1 MQNTWHF
8 RRITALL
15 LAALLLLAACAA
27 PQAPAPAQS
36 SEPAATA
43 GTDMAA
49 SDTPTDTTTTGAAAT
64 AEVPTY
70 SNWDEVVAAADG
82 TTVNWFMWGGAD
94 TINSHV
100 DTQIGGP
107 LLAEFN
113 VTLNRVGVENTA
125 DVVNKVLNE
134 KAAGKNSGG
143 SVDLIWINGENFRTL
158 KDAGL
163 LYGPFTDLL
172 PNTQLVNWADPAI
185 AYDFGTA
192 ADGYES
198 PWASFQWVM
207 EYNSATVENPPKS
220 FEELQT
226 WIAANPGRF
235 TYPTPPNHVGSAFIR
250 TLFYWAAGDSAPFVE
265 EFDQA
270 KYDQYAPKVWAYLNA
285 IKPNLWR
292 GGETYPELTAMPDL
306 LANGEIDFAMEYDA
320 SRASN
325 FINQGRYPDT
335 IRTYV
340 FETGTMANVSY
351 VAIPY
356 NANNPAGALV
366 LANYLLS
373 PTYQI
378 LLTDPNE
385 LGWLVAIDP
394 TRLST
399 DEQAQLAAVERGVAT
414 LPPAELNSHAL
425 PEARASWVAPIE
437 KGWEEN
443 VLKTP

>member
-1 MQNTWHF
+1 MHTEHRIQHF
-8 RRITALL
+8 VVVLVCTCLFLASCVAPQTAPS
-15 LAALLLLAACAA
+15 AA
-27 PQAPAPAQS
+27 PASATAVPAP
-36 SEPAATA
+36 ETA
-43 GTDMAA
+43 G
-49 SDTPTDTTTTGAAAT
+49 AT
-64 AEVPTY
+64 IDVPTY
-70 SNWDEVVAAADG
+70 ATWDEVVAAADG

-94 TINSHV
+94 TINTHV
-100 DTQIGGP
+100 DEAIGGP
-107 LLAEFN
+107 LLDQYN
-113 VTLNRVGVENTA
+113 LTLNRVPLENTA
-125 DVVNKVLNE
+125 DAVNKVLNE
-134 KAAGKNSGG
+134 KAAGKDSGG
-143 SVDLIWINGENFRTL
+143 SIDLIWINGENFRTL

-163 LYGPFTDLL
+163 LYGPFTELL
-172 PNTQLVNWADPAI
+172 PNTALVNWEDPAI

-192 ADGYES
+192 VDGYES

-207 EYNSATVENPPKS
+207 EYNSAAVETPPQS
-220 FEELQT
+220 FEELRT
-226 WIAANPGRF
+226 WIEANPGRF

-250 TLFYWAAGDSAPFVE
+250 TLFYWAAGTSEPFLQ

-270 KYDQYAPKVWAYLNA
+270 VYDQYAPQVWEYLNA
-285 IKPNLWR
+285 IEPNLWR
-292 GGETYPELTAMPDL
+292 NGETYPELAAMPDL

-325 FINQGRYPDT
+325 FIQQGRYPDT

-373 PTYQI
+373 PEYQT
-378 LLTDPNE
+378 LLTDPTE

-394 TRLST
+394 TRLSDT
-399 DEQAQLAAVERGVAT
+399 EREQLAAIERGIAT
-414 LPPAELNSHAL
+414 LPPEELNSHAL

-437 KGWEEN
+437 QGWEEN
-443 VLKTP
+443 VLKQ

>member
-1 MQNTWHF
+1 MHTKHRIQPLVVVLVCTW
-8 RRITALL
+8 LL
-15 LAALLLLAACAA
+15 LAGCVA
-27 PQAPAPAQS
+27 PQAAPPVA
-36 SEPAATA
+36 SEAAT
-43 GTDMAA
+43 TTAA
-49 SDTPTDTTTTGAAAT
+49 PEAADTTT
-64 AEVPTY
+64 EVPTY
-70 SNWDEVVAAADG
+70 ATWDEVVAAADG

-94 TINSHV
+94 TINTHV
-100 DTQIGGP
+100 DEQVGGP
-107 LLAEFN
+107 LLEQYN
-113 VTLNRVGVENTA
+113 LTLNRVPLENTA
-125 DVVNKVLNE
+125 DAVNKVLNE
-134 KAAGKNSGG
+134 KAAGKNSEG
-143 SVDLIWINGENFRTL
+143 SIDLIWINGENFRTL

-163 LYGPFTDLL
+163 LYGPFTELL
-172 PNTQLVNWADPAI
+172 PNSALVNWEDPAI

-192 ADGYES
+192 VDGYES

-207 EYNSATVENPPKS
+207 EYNSAVVENPPQS
-220 FEELQT
+220 FEELRT
-226 WIAANPGRF
+226 WIEANPGRF

-250 TLFYWAAGDSAPFVE
+250 TLFYWAAGSSAPFLQ

-270 KYDQYAPKVWAYLNA
+270 VYDQYAPQVWEYLNA
-285 IKPNLWR
+285 IEPNLWR
-292 GGETYPELTAMPDL
+292 NGETYPELAAMPDL

-325 FINQGRYPDT
+325 FIQQGRYPDT
-335 IRTYV
+335 IRTFV

-373 PTYQI
+373 PEYQT
-378 LLTDPNE
+378 LLTDPTE

-394 TRLST
+394 TRLSAT
-399 DEQAQLAAVERGVAT
+399 EQEGLAAIERGVAT

-437 KGWEEN
+437 QGWEEN
-443 VLKTP
+443 VLKK

>member
-1 MQNTWHF
+1 MQK
-8 RRITALL
+8 RPRLL
-15 LAALLLLAACAA
+15 RLPLLILVALLLLVACAA
-27 PQAPAPAQS
+27 PAAPPVDQATVP
-36 SEPAATA
+36 EPTSA
-43 GTDMAA
+43 GAA
-49 SDTPTDTTTTGAAAT
+49 SSTVTAA
-64 AEVPTY
+64 VPSY
-70 SNWDEVVAAADG
+70 GSWDEVLAAADG

-94 TINSHV
+94 TINTHV

-107 LLAEFN
+107 LLSEFN

-134 KAAGKNSGG
+134 KAAGKDSGG

-163 LYGPFTDLL
+163 LYGPFTELL
-172 PNTQLVNWADPAI
+172 PNGQYVNWADPAL
-185 AYDFGTA
+185 AFDFGTA
-192 ADGYES
+192 IDGYES

-207 EYNSATVENPPKS
+207 EYNSATVATPPQS
-220 FEELQT
+220 FEALQA

-235 TYPTPPNHVGSAFIR
+235 TYPAPPNHVGSAFIR
-250 TLFYWAAGDSAPFVE
+250 TLFYWAAGDSAPFLA

-270 KYDQYAPKVWAYLNA
+270 VYDQYAPQVWDYLNA

-292 GGETYPELTAMPDL
+292 GGETYPELAAMPDL

-320 SRASN
+320 SRAAN

-340 FETGTMANVSY
+340 FDTGTLANVSY

-399 DEQAQLAAVERGVAT
+399 EEQAQLAAVERGAAT

-437 KGWEEN
+437 QGWEEN
-443 VLKTP
+443 VLKQP